1 MEKNLQMEVIPILQS
16 FKIVNKKK
24 SGILR
29 VVSTLGKLSFTFN
42 NIRKDY
48 IQMLVGR
55 KRPSWAP
62 VKED

>member
-1 MEKNLQMEVIPILQS
+1 MEKSLQTEVTPILQS

-24 SGILR
+24 SGILK